1 MKHRHLHIFITL
13 LLFIGL
19 GNLALAQTFT
29 VGDLNYSLNY
39 DATAAELTGHVNGSA
54 ATGQL
59 VIPDEVEY
67 NGTMYP
73 VETIG
78 LDAFNG
84 CIGLT
89 GTLVIPNSV
98 KSIAA
103 QAFMDCPG
111 FTDLTLGNSVR
122 VIGMSA
128 FDGCSNLTGALILP
142 PSLASLGNWAF
153 FECSG
158 FDELWI
164 QSLVTDISMGC
175 FMYCTGLTQ
184 AYIGGSIETIE
195 EDAFYG
201 CSALEE
207 LTIGPSV
214 TEIGNGAFANCINI
228 NDFDIKAANPPTIE
242 GDSFFNVP
250 PITVSVPY
258 ASAPAYS
265 SSSWSE
271 SFTFHEMEYLWYDK
285 LEYWVNGLSELQV
298 CGHVDQEYA
307 QGSITI
313 PAVVNHQGV
322 EYPVTI
328 INSFAFYEDNLLD
341 GELVLGENLKEIRA
355 SAFKYC
361 NFSNSKLVIPN
372 SVEEIGM
379 NAFKNM
385 GSLGDTL
392 VLGTGIMSVGE
403 EAFDGTGIHVVKI
416 LKEDAVPNVNYDAF
430 NYNSTAIVPC
440 GKLDMYLAAG
450 DGWNRYFDETI
461 EDCVAVE
468 TVEENLSSIYPNPT
482 HGILK
487 IEAENLRSVS
497 IFNALGQ
504 QVFNSEASG
513 DSFEYRFN
521 DATGMYL
528 IRVETSKG
536 VETKRVIVM

>member
-1 MKHRHLHIFITL
+1 MKHRHLRIFITL

-73 VETIG
+73 VETIC

-84 CIGLT
+84 CSGLT

-207 LTIGPSV
+207 LSIGPSV
-214 TEIGNGAFANCINI
+214 TEIGNHAFGHCINI

-242 GDSFFNVP
+242 SNSFWGVP
-250 PITVSVPY
+250 PITVRVPY

-271 SFTFHEMEYLWYDK
+271 YFTFHEMEYFWYDK

-322 EYPVTI
+322 EYSVTI

-416 LKEDAVPNVNYDAF
+416 LKEDAVPNVYYDAF

-487 IEAENLRSVS
+487 IEAENIKNIEIYNS
-497 IFNALGQ
+497 IGQ
-504 QVFNSEASG
+504 KVFETETSG
-513 DSFEYRFN
+513 DSFEYNFN
-521 DATGMYL
+521 GASGMYL
-528 IRVETSKG
+528 VRVETAKG
-536 VETKRVIVM
+536 VATQKVTVL